1 MMDRVPQEPDD
12 GGPLRPPSWCSPAM
26 LPTAPMWRLSVLFR
40 HLTVAL
46 VLAALFSPSGLS
58 AQPAK
63 DDRDV
68 REEAE
73 AAQRAMDIFLR
84 EQKVL
89 IRRGEVG
96 LELDTFYST
105 DTREDFVAVSGGVA
119 QAEVRTRVAESTL
132 ILRYGLLNDLE
143 ADVRVPFVYADQ
155 KIDLGVARLTSDD
168 AGLGDIRAGLRYQ
181 VWRETAGTPDV
192 VLSVE
197 GKSRTGDEPLLGTGH
212 WNVGGSIAL
221 VKTLDPVVFFGRLGY
236 TWTLERDGRDPG
248 DEVFYQLGIGYSLN
262 DRVSLST
269 QLVGAVVSHTEI
281 GNTTVRRSNLD
292 ILSLQLGVTVLVTKK
307 LFVEPVVN
315 FGLSEDAPDVIAG
328 LNLIYRF

>member
-1 MMDRVPQEPDD
+1 
-12 GGPLRPPSWCSPAM
+12 
-26 LPTAPMWRLSVLFR
+26 MWPLSVLFR

-46 VLAALFSPSGLS
+46 VLAALSSSSALS

-84 EQKVL
+84 AQKVL

-105 DTREDFVAVSGGVA
+105 DTREDFVVVGGAVGR
-119 QAEVRTRVAESTL
+119 AEVRTRAAGSTL
-132 ILRYGLLNDLE
+132 IVRYGLLNDLE

-155 KIDLGVARLTSDD
+155 KIDLGVTRLNLDD
-168 AGLGDIRAGLRYQ
+168 AGLGDVRAGLRYQ

-221 VKTLDPVVFFGRLGY
+221 IKTLDPVVFFGRLGY
-236 TWTLERDGRDPG
+236 SATLEREGRNPG
-248 DEVFYQLGIGYSLN
+248 DEIFYQLGIGYSLN

-269 QLVGAVVSHTEI
+269 QLIGAVIGHTELDD
-281 GNTTVRRSNLD
+281 TTVRRSDLD
-292 ILSLQLGVTVLVTKK
+292 ILSLQLGVTVLVTRK
-307 LFVEPVVN
+307 LFVEPIVN
-315 FGLSEDAPDVIAG
+315 FGLSEDAPDVIVG
-328 LNLIYRF
+328 LNLVYRF

>member
-1 MMDRVPQEPDD
+1 
-12 GGPLRPPSWCSPAM
+12 M

-40 HLTVAL
+40 DLTVAL
-46 VLAALFSPSGLS
+46 VLAALFSPPGLS

-132 ILRYGLLNDLE
+132 ILRYGLLDDLE

-155 KIDLGVARLTSDD
+155 KIDLGVTRLTSDD

-269 QLVGAVVSHTEI
+269 QLVGAVVGHTEL

>member
-1 MMDRVPQEPDD
+1 
-12 GGPLRPPSWCSPAM
+12 
-26 LPTAPMWRLSVLFR
+26 MWPLSVLFR

-46 VLAALFSPSGLS
+46 VLAALSSSSALS

-84 EQKVL
+84 AQKVL

-105 DTREDFVAVSGGVA
+105 DTREDFVVVGGAVGR
-119 QAEVRTRVAESTL
+119 AEVRTRAAGSTL
-132 ILRYGLLNDLE
+132 IVRYGLLNDLE

-155 KIDLGVARLTSDD
+155 KIDLGVTRLNLDD
-168 AGLGDIRAGLRYQ
+168 AGLGDVRAGLRYQ

-236 TWTLERDGRDPG
+236 SATLEREGRNPG
-248 DEVFYQLGIGYSLN
+248 DEIFYQLGIGYSLN

-269 QLVGAVVSHTEI
+269 QLIGAVIGHTELDD
-281 GNTTVRRSNLD
+281 TTVRRSDLD
-292 ILSLQLGVTVLVTKK
+292 ILSLQLGVTVLVTRK
-307 LFVEPVVN
+307 LFVEPIVN
-315 FGLSEDAPDVIAG
+315 FGLSEDAPDVIVG
-328 LNLIYRF
+328 LNLVYRF

>member
-1 MMDRVPQEPDD
+1 
-12 GGPLRPPSWCSPAM
+12 
-26 LPTAPMWRLSVLFR
+26 MWPLSVLFR

-46 VLAALFSPSGLS
+46 VLAALSSSSALS

-155 KIDLGVARLTSDD
+155 KIDLGVTRLNLDD
-168 AGLGDIRAGLRYQ
+168 AGLGDVRAGLRYQ

-221 VKTLDPVVFFGRLGY
+221 IKTLDPVVFFGRLGY
-236 TWTLERDGRDPG
+236 SATLEREGRNPG
-248 DEVFYQLGIGYSLN
+248 DEIFYQLGIGYSLN

-269 QLVGAVVSHTEI
+269 QLIGAVIGHTELDD
-281 GNTTVRRSNLD
+281 TTVRRSDLD
-292 ILSLQLGVTVLVTKK
+292 ILSLQLGVTVLVTRK

-315 FGLSEDAPDVIAG
+315 FGLSEDAPDVIVG
-328 LNLIYRF
+328 LNLVYRF

>member
-1 MMDRVPQEPDD
+1 
-12 GGPLRPPSWCSPAM
+12 
-26 LPTAPMWRLSVLFR
+26 
-40 HLTVAL
+40 
-46 VLAALFSPSGLS
+46 
-58 AQPAK
+58 
-63 DDRDV
+63 
-68 REEAE
+68 
-73 AAQRAMDIFLR
+73 MDIFLR

-96 LELDTFYST
+96 LELNTFYST
-105 DTREDFVAVSGGVA
+105 DTREDFVAVSGGGVA

-132 ILRYGLLNDLE
+132 VLRYGLLNDLE

-155 KIDLGVARLTSDD
+155 KIDLGVTRLTSDD
-168 AGLGDIRAGLRYQ
+168 VGLGDIRAGLRYQ

-236 TWTLERDGRDPG
+236 TVTLERDGRDPG

-269 QLVGAVVSHTEI
+269 QLVGAVVSHTEL
-281 GNTTVRRSNLD
+281 GDTTVRRSNLD

-307 LFVEPVVN
+307 LFVEPIVN
-315 FGLSEDAPDVIAG
+315 FGLSEDAADVIAG